1 MGCEGCFQLFAL
13 AFFNEFLCSKVSR
26 VLAEASLSSNG
37 GEHPTLNCELCMLP
51 ASFFCSPVAF
61 CLPFACLFFW
71 FRAVCWT
78 LVFVIFLVSGGLAAM
93 FWKPSFACNFMY
105 FFRILA
111 SFSVFRGFCANFNV
125 FCANVNVFCAF
136 FRVLSRI
143 FARSFEDL
151 LRSFAD
157 FSRSFA
163 ELPGQC
169 WRKFQAFS
177 GQLKGLKS

>member
-1 MGCEGCFQLFAL
+1 
-13 AFFNEFLCSKVSR
+13 
-26 VLAEASLSSNG
+26 
-37 GEHPTLNCELCMLP
+37 
-51 ASFFCSPVAF
+51 
-61 CLPFACLFFW
+61 
-71 FRAVCWT
+71 
-78 LVFVIFLVSGGLAAM
+78 M
-93 FWKPSFACNFMY
+93 FWKPSFSCNFVY
-105 FFRILA
+105 FLRIFA
-111 SFSVFRGFCANFNV
+111 SFSVFRGFCAHFNV

-143 FARSFEDL
+143 FARSFEDV